1 MDTVTALKVVRPYLA
16 GLAALGLLAGIIA
29 KVAGRDAGAAAVW
42 VAATLPVLLAL
53 LVEIV
58 TSLRRGEVG
67 LDIVAGL
74 SMAAA
79 LVFGENLAA
88 AIVALMY
95 AGGQYLETYAER
107 TARREMTALL
117 SRVPR
122 TAIRHR
128 HGQLEEVAVDVV
140 SAGDRLLKRR
150 GGVASGDRTVGEG
163 VALRR

>member
-42 VAATLPVLLAL
+42 AAATLPVLLAL

-74 SMAAA
+74 SMGAA
-79 LVFGENLAA
+79 LTFGENLAA

-95 AGGQYLETYAER
+95 AGGPVSRDLCGKDGAAGDDGAAVAGAAHGDPPPRR
-107 TARREMTALL
+107 TA
-117 SRVPR
+117 
-122 TAIRHR
+122 
-128 HGQLEEVAVDVV
+128 
-140 SAGDRLLKRR
+140 
-150 GGVASGDRTVGEG
+150 
-163 VALRR
+163 

>member
-42 VAATLPVLLAL
+42 AAATLPVLLAL
-53 LVEIV
+53 VVEIV

-74 SMAAA
+74 SMGAA
-79 LVFGENLAA
+79 LTFGENLAA

-95 AGGQYLETYAER
+95 AGGQYLET
-107 TARREMTALL
+107 
-117 SRVPR
+117 
-122 TAIRHR
+122 
-128 HGQLEEVAVDVV
+128 
-140 SAGDRLLKRR
+140 
-150 GGVASGDRTVGEG
+150 
-163 VALRR
+163 

>member
-1 MDTVTALKVVRPYLA
+1 MPGPSSPVSPPPV
-16 GLAALGLLAGIIA
+16 LLAGIIA
-29 KVAGRDAGAAAVW
+29 KVAGRDAAAAAIWAV
-42 VAATLPVLLAL
+42 ATLPVLLAL

-79 LVFGENLAA
+79 LTFGENLAA

-95 AGGQYLETYAER
+95 AGGQYLEAYAER

-128 HGQLEEVAVDVV
+128 DGQLEEVAVDVV
-140 SAGDRLLKRR
+140 SPGDRLLIRQ
-150 GGVASGDRTVGEG
+150 GDAGNAERFT
-163 VALRR
+163 

>member
-1 MDTVTALKVVRPYLA
+1 MDTVTALKVARPYLA
-16 GLAALGLLAGIIA
+16 GLAAVGLLAGIIA

-42 VAATLPVLLAL
+42 AAVTLPVLLAL

-79 LVFGENLAA
+79 LIFGENLAA

-95 AGGQYLETYAER
+95 AGGQYLEIYAER
-107 TARREMTALL
+107 TRA
-117 SRVPR
+117 
-122 TAIRHR
+122 
-128 HGQLEEVAVDVV
+128 
-140 SAGDRLLKRR
+140 AGDDGAAVAGAAHGDPPPRR
-150 GGVASGDRTVGEG
+150 AT
-163 VALRR
+163 